1 VKNHP
6 NIELFMQTK
15 VTGTTGTMGNFST
28 TLTSLNGEGKEIK
41 IDHAVTVL
49 ATGGRE
55 KIPEQYLYGEH
66 PDVMTQ
72 LDMDRA
78 FTESDER
85 LSGAKSVVFIQC
97 VGSRIPER
105 PYCSKICCTHSLKGA
120 LLLKKKNPK
129 MKVYIVYRDIR
140 SYGFREELYVQ
151 AREAGVI
158 FIRYSLKDLPKV
170 ESLED
175 DGLSVTVTD
184 HVLGMPVRLKPDILV
199 LASGIVPNANNE
211 LFELFKVPVNS
222 EGFLIEAHAKLRPVD
237 FSSEGIFLAGLAH
250 YPKPIEESIAQAK
263 AAASRAMTILAK
275 EEIMVGGVVASVEEA
290 RCAACLTCVRTCPYG
305 IPRVNEDSHAVIDAA
320 ECHGC
325 GVCVSECP
333 GKAISLQHFTDEQLV
348 AKTSAL
354 FTSGG

>member
-1 VKNHP
+1 
-6 NIELFMQTK
+6 
-15 VTGTTGTMGNFST
+15 MGNFST
-28 TLTSLNGEGKEIK
+28 TLTPVNREDKEIN

-49 ATGGRE
+49 ATGGKE

-85 LSGAKSVVFIQC
+85 LSRAKSVVFIQC
-97 VGSRIPER
+97 VGSRVPER
-105 PYCSKICCTHSLKGA
+105 PYCSKVCCTHSLKSA

-129 MKVYIVYRDIR
+129 TKVYILYRDIR

-158 FIRYSLKDLPKV
+158 FIRYNLKNLPKV
-170 ESLED
+170 ERLAD

-184 HVLGMPVRLKPDILV
+184 HVLGLPVRLKPDLLV
-199 LASGIVPNANNE
+199 LASGIVPNTNTD

-305 IPRVNEDSHAVIDAA
+305 IPKVNEDSYAVIDSA

-325 GVCVSECP
+325 GMCVSECP
-333 GKAISLQHFTDEQLV
+333 GKAISLQHFTDDQLV
-348 AKTSAL
+348 AKTTAL

>member
-1 VKNHP
+1 
-6 NIELFMQTK
+6 
-15 VTGTTGTMGNFST
+15 
-28 TLTSLNGEGKEIK
+28 
-41 IDHAVTVL
+41 
-49 ATGGRE
+49 
-55 KIPEQYLYGEH
+55 
-66 PDVMTQ
+66 
-72 LDMDRA
+72 
-78 FTESDER
+78 
-85 LSGAKSVVFIQC
+85 
-97 VGSRIPER
+97 
-105 PYCSKICCTHSLKGA
+105 
-120 LLLKKKNPK
+120 

-158 FIRYSLKDLPKV
+158 FIRYNLKDLPKV

-175 DGLSVTVTD
+175 DHLSVTVTD

-250 YPKPIEESIAQAK
+250 YPKPIEESITQAK

-305 IPRVNEDSHAVIDAA
+305 IPKVNEDSYAVIDTA

-325 GVCVSECP
+325 GMCVSECP